1 MKVTLLT
8 AICLL
13 SMAGCTSVQQVIDNK
28 EIYCSGL
35 YKGIRAVGRG
45 ALSATAGVVVPDV
58 CDTIDD
64 IVAAEASE
72 DSDGGANGNDSS
84 NN

>member
-1 MKVTLLT
+1 MVRLALIFSIALLMT
-8 AICLL
+8 
-13 SMAGCTSVQQVIDNK
+13 SCTTIEQVRENK

-35 YKGIRAVGRG
+35 YKGMRAVGRT

-64 IVAAEASE
+64 IVAEENADA
-72 DSDGGANGNDSS
+72 
-84 NN
+84 